1 MGTSSEDER
10 ALDALLRDAR
20 EEPRKEDLAR
30 VERRLGP
37 WLGAGAGAG
46 GGAPTAVPPDRGRSS
61 ATLKGVVVAAG
72 AGLLALSL
80 FHVQSR
86 AVDAPA
92 PVAAPT
98 SASTGGPAPAA
109 PEPES
114 TISVADLPSADFAP
128 PPSTPAR
135 DRGRPAPAGGT
146 SKPAAARSQAA
157 QPSPPPAPSA
167 VDEAAESEASFLRRT
182 QATLATDPAR
192 ALRMTNEHATLFPR
206 GVLLQERDVI
216 TIDALARLGRNDE
229 ARARAEAFR
238 ARYPRSAHDS
248 RILTILRGIER

>member
-1 MGTSSEDER
+1 VGTSSEDER

-37 WLGAGAGAG
+37 WLGAGV
-46 GGAPTAVPPDRGRSS
+46 GAPTSVPPDRGRSS
-61 ATLKGVVVAAG
+61 ATLKGVVIAAG

-86 AVDAPA
+86 TVDAPA

-98 SASTGGPAPAA
+98 SASTGAPAPAA

-114 TISVADLPSADFAP
+114 TVSVADLPSVDFAP
-128 PPSTPAR
+128 QPSTPAR
-135 DRGRPAPAGGT
+135 DKGRPAPAGA
-146 SKPAAARSQAA
+146 SKSAAVRSQPA
-157 QPSPPPAPSA
+157 QPLPTPAPSA
-167 VDEAAESEASFLRRT
+167 VDGAAESEASFLRRT

-238 ARYPRSAHDS
+238 ARYPHSAHDS